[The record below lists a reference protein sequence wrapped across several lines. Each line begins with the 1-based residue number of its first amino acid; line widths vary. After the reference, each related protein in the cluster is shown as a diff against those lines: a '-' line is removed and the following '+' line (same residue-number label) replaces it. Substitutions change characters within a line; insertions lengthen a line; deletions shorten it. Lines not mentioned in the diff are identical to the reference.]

1 MSQENV
7 RVVRAA
13 FEALNRRDLD
23 AVFASTAPEFEID
36 MSRSVGMERG
46 TYDADQWRAVTR
58 GWFDAWESAQWE
70 VAEYIDVGEHV
81 VTPVTNRLRGRAGI
95 EVQARVTWLWT
106 LRDGLVK
113 RLAIYQEPDEALQAA
128 GLSE

>member
-7 RVVRAA
+7 EIVRAA
-13 FEALNRRDLD
+13 FEALNRRDID
-23 AVFASTAPEFEID
+23 AVFASTAPEFKID

-46 TYDADQWRAVTR
+46 TYDADQWRAVTQ
-58 GWFDAWESAQWE
+58 GWFDTWESAQWE
-70 VAEYIDVGEHV
+70 VGEYIDVGDHV
-81 VTPVTNRLRGRAGI
+81 VTPVTNHLRGRAGI

-113 RLAIYQEPDEALQAA
+113 QAAIYQETHEALEAA
-128 GLSE
+128 RLSE